1 MLAACEQQAASNFQ
15 KGGLTVFW
23 MPAAT
28 VITIMT
34 LTLIVRAIHCK
45 HQGIPVWNNIFQSK
59 AALGAYFLLR
69 FFVLVTLVRSLYFE
83 NYQHAFLCLLSL
95 VLFAAPVFLERNLK
109 IKLPAT
115 LEIVIFYFIFSAEI
129 LGEVNNYY
137 GSIPGWD
144 TILHTINGFLCT
156 AVGFTLVD
164 MLNRSQ
170 KISLDLSP
178 VYLSLMAFCFS
189 MTIGVLWEFFEFT
202 ADQLMGLD
210 MQKDFIVSAFSS
222 VTLDSSA
229 SGVVIAVEDI
239 TRTTIETASG
249 ETFTIN
255 GYLDIGIID
264 TMKDLMVNFIG
275 AVIFSVIGYF
285 YTKNN
290 RKGAVAKQ
298 FIPVVLDFGKEGT
311 GDNDL

>member
-1 MLAACEQQAASNFQ
+1 M
-15 KGGLTVFW
+15 FW
-23 MPAAT
+23 VPAAT
-28 VITIMT
+28 VLTIMM

-69 FFVLVTLVRSLYFE
+69 FFVLVTLVRSLYLE
-83 NYQHAFLCLLSL
+83 NYQHAFLCLLSI
-95 VLFAAPVFLERNLK
+95 VLFAAPIFLERNLK
-109 IKLPAT
+109 ITLPAT

-144 TILHTINGFLCT
+144 TILHTINGFLCA
-156 AVGFTLVD
+156 AVGFALVD

-170 KISLDLSP
+170 RTKLHLSP

-189 MTIGVLWEFFEFT
+189 MTIGVLWEFFEF
-202 ADQLMGLD
+202 AGDRLMGLD

-222 VTLDSSA
+222 VTLDPTGGGS
-229 SGVVIAVEDI
+229 VIAVESI
-239 TRTTIETASG
+239 TRTTIETAYG
-249 ETFTIN
+249 EIFSIN

-275 AVIFSVIGYF
+275 AVVFSVIGYF

-290 RKGAVAKQ
+290 RKGAIAKQ
-298 FIPVVLDFGKEGT
+298 FIPVVLDCGKEDT
-311 GDNDL
+311 GDNNL